1 MSGCALRKCEMA
13 HKKYNR
19 LRRRNEGRPQSAMH
33 FSPIAACLLVLVY
46 CTLLPR
52 QIEGKRFGACELA
65 KFLVR
70 QRGIARR
77 DVPTWVCIATK
88 ESNRN
93 SNARSP
99 KNGNGSRDHGI
110 FQINDKYWCTASGPA
125 GKECHAKCSSFED
138 NNITDD
144 VACVVKIHSQTQ
156 RARGNGFQAW
166 STYHYC
172 NTNSKVSTYVRGC
185 KY

>member
-1 MSGCALRKCEMA
+1 M
-13 HKKYNR
+13 
-19 LRRRNEGRPQSAMH
+19 
-33 FSPIAACLLVLVY
+33 
-46 CTLLPR
+46 
-52 QIEGKRFGACELA
+52 
-65 KFLVR
+65 
-70 QRGIARR
+70 
-77 DVPTWVCIATK
+77 
-88 ESNRN
+88 
-93 SNARSP
+93 
-99 KNGNGSRDHGI
+99 GSRDHGI

-172 NTNSKVSTYVRGC
+172 NTNSKVPIISG
-185 KY
+185 KPLKW